1 MKKITILTLV
11 ACLFTVST
19 IAIARYT
26 GKPNLSTCVAEE
38 NISLDSRQAEKV
50 HNTQSTQGGA
60 QKAILSSTS
69 MSNSK
74 RSSTHATSNASEPVR
89 TMVATATQPSG
100 IIGTPEGR
108 VSDNPEDN
116 VFEIP
121 LGKIN
126 PNARAWLAY
135 DLKGVSSASGIS
147 KSINDRPATGGYL
160 TTLAKGWQ
168 SVREEISTEWLKEG
182 KNTILFTLPSDASYS
197 YSVRNVRIETAP
209 ISQESIGQ
217 SSDVVVFSQAPVS
230 YGSLAYIHGFIRGEA
245 QDIIVSGQKIAVRD
259 GEFEGIVP
267 VSTDNLSLTASVSGK
282 SVNRTL
288 PVMRN
293 AKADFIR
300 PFVSAGKAVGKQFL
314 AHQADSLVMAG
325 NMLSVDKDEISKTG
339 KYTITDSVKQISPH
353 WIMV

>member
-74 RSSTHATSNASEPVR
+74 RSSTHATSNASEPVK
-89 TMVATATQPSG
+89 TMVATAIKPSG

-135 DLKGVSSASGIS
+135 DLNGFSSASGIS

-160 TTLAKGWQ
+160 TTLAKDWQ
-168 SVREEISTEWLKEG
+168 SVREEIST
-182 KNTILFTLPSDASYS
+182 
-197 YSVRNVRIETAP
+197 
-209 ISQESIGQ
+209 
-217 SSDVVVFSQAPVS
+217 
-230 YGSLAYIHGFIRGEA
+230 
-245 QDIIVSGQKIAVRD
+245 
-259 GEFEGIVP
+259 
-267 VSTDNLSLTASVSGK
+267 
-282 SVNRTL
+282 
-288 PVMRN
+288 
-293 AKADFIR
+293 
-300 PFVSAGKAVGKQFL
+300 
-314 AHQADSLVMAG
+314 
-325 NMLSVDKDEISKTG
+325 
-339 KYTITDSVKQISPH
+339 
-353 WIMV
+353 